1 MQRSIAEFI
10 ANRRWIRE
18 FRIEEGERL
27 SKFRDGFPRSNVRI
41 TSELSSYRITKETP
55 AQRTSLL
62 GRDRDS
68 SLCVQAG
75 SDRAL

>member
-1 MQRSIAEFI
+1 VQSSIAEFI
-10 ANRRWIRE
+10 GNRRWMRE
-18 FRIEEGERL
+18 LRIEESERL
-27 SKFRDGFPRSNVRI
+27 SKFRDDFPPSNVRM

-62 GRDRDS
+62 GQDREF

>member
-1 MQRSIAEFI
+1 M
-10 ANRRWIRE
+10 RE
-18 FRIEEGERL
+18 LRIEESERL
-27 SKFRDGFPRSNVRI
+27 SKFRDDFPPSNVRM

-62 GRDRDS
+62 GQDREF